1 MKRVDK
7 TVTLPNGLVLP
18 KGTLFE
24 LAIQPADFRDSR
36 LHHPEKWDGFRF
48 HEMRRIEGFSDKA
61 AREYEW
67 GTSTRDDID
76 FGYGMH
82 HCPGNAVGCNMLKIF
97 LTKLLEMY
105 DLKPEDGASERYK
118 DVHLGQY
125 VSGDIAS
132 ISAVDTALSFSQI
145 KPDLTK
151 TVLMRRRSCGNER

>member
-7 TVTLPNGLVLP
+7 AVTLPNGVVLS
-18 KGTLFE
+18 KGTIFE
-24 LAIQPADFRDSR
+24 VAIQPADFRDPR
-36 LHHPEKWDGFRF
+36 LRQPDEWDGFRF
-48 HEMRRIEGFSDKA
+48 HQMRRTEGFSDKS

-82 HCPGNAVGCNMLKIF
+82 YCPGNAVGCNMLKIF

-105 DLKPEDGASERYK
+105 YLEPEEGAPERYK

-125 VSGDIAS
+125 VSSLVMLARLKDMIL
-132 ISAVDTALSFSQI
+132 TLSRLSQI
-145 KPDLTK
+145 SPRL
-151 TVLMRRRSCGNER
+151 S

>member
-7 TVTLPNGLVLP
+7 TVTLPNGVVLP
-18 KGTLFE
+18 QGTVFE
-24 LAIQPADFRDSR
+24 VAIQPADFCDPR
-36 LHHPEKWDGFRF
+36 LHHPDKWDGFRF
-48 HEMRRIEGFSDKA
+48 HEMRRLEGFSDKA

-105 DLKPEDGASERYK
+105 DLRPEEGASERYK

-125 VSGDIAS
+125 VSNNVAFVG
-132 ISAVDTALSFSQI
+132 VDDVELTLS
-145 KPDLTK
+145 
-151 TVLMRRRSCGNER
+151 RSSRILLELL